1 MLAFI
6 QDKLPCCHFIGV
18 DIGEALSNE
27 FSQLVKVKVIL
38 IKRHYLRKIFA
49 QSWDKPSEKG
59 LMSLDSVGV
68 LSAYPNYPG
77 VQ

>member
-6 QDKLPCCHFIGV
+6 QDKLPSCYFIGV

-38 IKRHYLRKIFA
+38 IKRHYLREVFA
-49 QSWDKPSEKG
+49 QSWDEPCEKG
-59 LMSLDSVGV
+59 LVGLDSVGV
-68 LSAYPNYPG
+68 LSAYPNYPS